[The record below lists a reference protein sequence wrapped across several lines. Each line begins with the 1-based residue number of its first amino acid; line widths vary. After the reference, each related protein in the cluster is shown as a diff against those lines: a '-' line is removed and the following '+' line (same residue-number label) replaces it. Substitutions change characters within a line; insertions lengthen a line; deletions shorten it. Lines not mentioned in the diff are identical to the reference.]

1 MNALCLMIAEAWASG
16 SLSAEKLAEHKP
28 GVKEKRTEPA
38 IIHYATCQVCRRKV
52 IMDYS
57 GDKHPDGIK
66 YLLPVP
72 IDNHLMLLSP
82 DSAGLHNRLLL

>member
-1 MNALCLMIAEAWASG
+1 MNALRLTIVEAWVSG

-28 GVKEKRTEPA
+28 GVKEKCTEPA
-38 IIHYATCQVCRRKV
+38 IIHYATCQVCQRKV

-66 YLLPVP
+66 
-72 IDNHLMLLSP
+72 
-82 DSAGLHNRLLL
+82 